1 MSPVEGL
8 DISVALP
15 PGVDSP
21 ALVALAEE
29 LGYRRAWLYDS
40 PALYHD
46 VWMTLARAADR
57 TNRIGLGPAVLV
69 PSLRHPMVNA
79 AAIATLEELAPGRV
93 AVALGAGF
101 TGRHVLGHRAM
112 RWADV
117 REYVTVLRALLRG
130 EEAEWEG
137 RAIRMVHTPG
147 FGAPRP
153 IEVPILLGADG
164 PMGTAA
170 ARELA
175 DGAFAA
181 ALPNTDPAIPWRAL
195 LQFGTVMDEGE
206 SPTDPRVVEA
216 AGPAVCVA
224 VHGLYERGGP
234 EAIEGLPGGP
244 AWRSAVEA
252 LDPRTRHLAVHEG
265 HLVALTERDRAA
277 LADGLTGLIPAFTL
291 SGTVD
296 DVRGRAADLAE
307 SGVTEIAYQPS
318 ASDPERDLR
327 AFAEALSLPAEAAS
341 STPA

>member
-1 MSPVEGL
+1 MPSADDL
-8 DISVALP
+8 DVSVALP
-15 PGVDSP
+15 PGGDAP

-57 TNRIGLGPAVLV
+57 TTTIGLGPAVLV

-101 TGRHVLGHRAM
+101 TGRHALGQRAM

-130 EEAEWEG
+130 DEAEWEG
-137 RAIRMVHTPG
+137 RPIRMVHTPG
-147 FGAPRP
+147 YGPPRP

-164 PMGTAA
+164 PQGTAA

-181 ALPNTDPAIPWRAL
+181 GLPNTDPAIPWRAL

-206 SPTDPRVVEA
+206 APTDARVVEA

-234 EAIEGLPGGP
+234 AVVDGLPGGA
-244 AWRSAVEA
+244 AWRAALEE
-252 LDPRTRHLAVHEG
+252 LDPRNRHLATHEG
-265 HLVALTERDRAA
+265 HLVALTDRDRAA
-277 LADGLTGLIPAFTL
+277 LADGLTGVIPAFTL
-291 SGTVD
+291 SGTAEEVRTRVD
-296 DVRGRAADLAE
+296 ALADG
-307 SGVTEIAYQPS
+307 GVTELAYQPS
-318 ASDPERDLR
+318 ASDAERDLR
-327 AFAEALSLPAEAAS
+327 SFAAALALSPA
-341 STPA
+341 PV